1 MRKKR
6 GCKMQVVFIMVVV
19 VLLFLILIIF
29 PPSTG
34 KIPQFYDDNG
44 EVLPNSISEKCY
56 LKVDDVQLGMIL
68 LSKDMSNPVLLVCGG
83 GPGIPEYLLESM
95 YPSKLVDEF
104 TVCYLEYRGTGLS
117 YDSDINISDIT
128 TERYVAD
135 IVEVTNYLRERF
147 SQEKIYI
154 LGHSFGSYIAIKT
167 VHQYPEY
174 YHAYIAMSQICSQK
188 ESEYRAYDYMKEQYE
203 LLENEKM
210 LKKFAKYPIRESEEI
225 YEKYFTS
232 SLRDTA
238 MHDLGVGTTH
248 DMNSVITGIFF
259 PSLKCRAYTWQE
271 RINIWRGKAVSANFP
286 VVADTLRFNAFDDI
300 TALQIPIYFFAGQ
313 YDYTCCYSLQKE
325 FYEQMDAPVKKF
337 YVFENVAHSPIYE
350 DSEKAGECLQEIL
363 NNSQEHSSLSP

>member
-6 GCKMQVVFIMVVV
+6 GYKMLIVVILIVV
-19 VLLFLILIIF
+19 VLFFLTIIIF

-44 EVLPNSISEKCY
+44 ELLPNSISEKCY

-68 LSKDMSNPVLLVCGG
+68 LAKDMSNPVLLICGG
-83 GPGIPEYLLESM
+83 GPGISEYLLESM
-95 YPSKLVDEF
+95 YPSKLIDEF
-104 TVCYLEYRGTGLS
+104 TVCYFEYRGTGLS
-117 YDSDINISDIT
+117 YDSNINISDMT
-128 TERYVAD
+128 TERYVTD
-135 IVEVTNYLRERF
+135 IVKVTNYLRERF

-167 VHQYPEY
+167 VQQYPEY
-174 YHAYIAMSQICSQK
+174 YNAYIAMSQICNQK
-188 ESEYRAYDYMKEQYE
+188 ESEYQAYDYMKEQYE

-210 LKKFAKYPIRESEEI
+210 LRKFAEYPIRESEEM
-225 YEKYFTS
+225 YEKYFSS

-259 PSLKCRAYTWQE
+259 PSLKCTAYTWQE
-271 RINIWRGKAVSANFP
+271 RINIWRGKSVSASFP
-286 VVADTLRFNAFDDI
+286 VAADALRFNAFDDI
-300 TALQIPIYFFAGQ
+300 AAVQVPIYFFAGQ

-325 FYEQMDAPVKKF
+325 YYEQIDAPVKKF
-337 YVFENVAHSPIYE
+337 YIFENAAHSPIYE
-350 DSEKAGECLQEIL
+350 NSEKAREFLQEIL
-363 NNSQEHSSLSP
+363 YITQNHSSVCP